1 MELLRDI
8 AADGYPTDYLV
19 ARVRGRRA
27 ALSGGQRPPLA
38 EAASDEA
45 VWGALL
51 AEFDWLRR
59 QMDPPLREMFAPVFM
74 LFGLKTLVLSL
85 RNKAAGRDA
94 TVDRLLR
101 HELFADELRE
111 ALAGAADANAAVSV
125 VAAVLGGAP
134 GGAAGLAAAYAADGL
149 KGLEARVMRDFLAS
163 VLAARMH
170 RAVRGFFVAFIDLRN
185 VMTLYKQLRWG
196 FSDAAAFVPGGSLAT
211 SRLATASAAGDAAC
225 LDDCVREIAGDV
237 ARPPAMGEVA
247 LESRLLS
254 SLTHRLAR
262 RARDGDEVEIVLDYL
277 WTVYVQARNR
287 ALRLHA
293 GAGDAVLLE
302 PELVA

>member
-8 AADGYPTDYLV
+8 ADDGYPTDYLV
-19 ARVRGRRA
+19 ARIRGRRA
-27 ALSGGQRPPLA
+27 ALIGGQRPQLA
-38 EAASDEA
+38 QAASDEA

-59 QMDPPLREMFAPVFM
+59 QMNRRLRQLFAPVFT

-85 RNKAAGRDA
+85 RNKVAGRHA
-94 TVDRLLR
+94 TVERLLR
-101 HELFADELRE
+101 HELFADGLGE
-111 ALAGAADANAAVSV
+111 ALADAPDANAVLSV
-125 VAAVLGGAP
+125 AAAVLGGAP
-134 GGAAGLAAAYAADGL
+134 GEDRALAAAYADDGL
-149 KGLEARVMRDFLAS
+149 RGLEARVMRDFLAS

-170 RAVRGFFVAFIDLRN
+170 RAIRGFFVAFIDLRN

-196 FSDAAAFVPGGSLAT
+196 FSDATAFVPSGSLAT
-211 SRLATASAAGDAAC
+211 SRLAAASAAGDAAC
-225 LDDCVREIAGDV
+225 LDDCVREIAGDA
-237 ARPPAMGEVA
+237 ARPPAMGEAA

-254 SLTHRLAR
+254 SLTQRLAR

-293 GAGDAVLLE
+293 GAGDAAMLE